1 MKQRTRHIILALSK
15 REDAEH
21 LRSVLARSG
30 YEPTAVCVSGAQAL
44 AALEDYPEA
53 VLITG
58 KRLKD
63 LSFHEL
69 ADNLPDS
76 ASLLLI
82 ANPAQVEDVPENVVF
97 LPMPLKAREFLSTVD
112 LLVVGITPGRH
123 ARRGSK
129 RERTREE
136 REAIE
141 QAKAL
146 LMERH
151 HMTEPEAH
159 RYLQKRAMDNGCD
172 IVETAQ
178 MVLSL
183 ELT

>member
-1 MKQRTRHIILALSK
+1 MKQRVRQIILALPK

-21 LRSVLARSG
+21 FRSVLSRSG
-30 YEPTAVCVSGAQAL
+30 YEPSFLCMSGAQAL
-44 AALEDYPEA
+44 AALEDNPEA

-58 KRLKD
+58 RHLPD
-63 LSFHEL
+63 TSWNEL
-69 ADNLPDS
+69 AENLPGE

-82 ANPAQVEDVPENVVF
+82 ANPSQIDDIPDNVVF
-97 LPMPLKAREFLSTVD
+97 LPMPLKAREFLSTVE
-112 LLVVGITPGRH
+112 LLVFGITPGRH
-123 ARRGSK
+123 ARRGSR
-129 RERTREE
+129 RERTKEE
-136 REAIE
+136 REMIE
-141 QAKAL
+141 QAKSL

-159 RYLQKRAMDNGCD
+159 RYLQKRAMDSGCD

-183 ELT
+183 ELN